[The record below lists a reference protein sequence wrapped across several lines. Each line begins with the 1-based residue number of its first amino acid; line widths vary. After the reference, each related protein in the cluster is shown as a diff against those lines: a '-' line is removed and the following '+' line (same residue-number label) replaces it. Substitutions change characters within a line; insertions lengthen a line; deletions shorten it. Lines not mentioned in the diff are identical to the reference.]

1 MDPDVELLIRRATPL
16 TFGVFAQIPG
26 ANGDRITRC
35 GGSGIFVSPFHALTA
50 RHVTRDFFEIDSTRA
65 DQLKRRLRV
74 AEENARTDYFEL
86 PHSSLPLCMLEY
98 EYRDMAT
105 LGGKRTF
112 ADLFNTGEL
121 RSQDWPRIN
130 DRIEKRR
137 DEEDKPF
144 AYIHS

>member
-86 PHSSLPLCMLEY
+86 PHSSFLFQHQLGRVPRPLLWHVSRVWDSNLTDISFMEV
-98 EYRDMAT
+98 
-105 LGGKRTF
+105 F
-112 ADLFNTGEL
+112 AEG
-121 RSQDWPRIN
+121 
-130 DRIEKRR
+130 
-137 DEEDKPF
+137 DEAAGMENKMSAF
-144 AYIHS
+144 FE